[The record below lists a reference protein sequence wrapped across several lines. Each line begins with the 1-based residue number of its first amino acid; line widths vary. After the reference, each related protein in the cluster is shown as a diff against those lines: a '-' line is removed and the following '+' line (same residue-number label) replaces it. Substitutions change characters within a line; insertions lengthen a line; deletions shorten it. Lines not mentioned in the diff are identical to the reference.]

1 MPVMFVAFYLGRKCT
16 NSDIHLN
23 TEEIFMVK
31 EERER
36 RAWSQEDL
44 AEMSG
49 VSVRTIQRLEGG
61 SRASLE
67 TLKCL
72 AAVFSITVEDLKK
85 GQAMAHEQRLMNNP
99 TLTEEDRAALKYAH
113 HLKLYDQY
121 WDDEDG
127 WGEVSWKESK
137 EMKQGREARHAVRKI
152 MSFWITGGLYLL
164 VSGFA
169 ICVNWMFMPDKQ
181 WSLYLVVG
189 MLFLWGLQAFFVYVP
204 CSKYLARIERKMVE
218 RRMNL

>member
-72 AAVFSITVEDLKK
+72 AAVFSITVEELNGKIVNTIRVCKFITVDK
-85 GQAMAHEQRLMNNP
+85 NNIKN
-99 TLTEEDRAALKYAH
+99 LLFCFAALY
-113 HLKLYDQY
+113 LQSLTYDIIQTI
-121 WDDEDG
+121 DLE
-127 WGEVSWKESK
+127 
-137 EMKQGREARHAVRKI
+137 I
-152 MSFWITGGLYLL
+152 SF
-164 VSGFA
+164 
-169 ICVNWMFMPDKQ
+169 
-181 WSLYLVVG
+181 
-189 MLFLWGLQAFFVYVP
+189 
-204 CSKYLARIERKMVE
+204 
-218 RRMNL
+218 NLSTKFI